1 MTDFKETCMEY
12 LDVDSYAT
20 FCSSERKWINKIY
33 KLHEKYPDEV
43 AIIEAPEDNDGMIV
57 AHVPKLWM
65 KVSPP
70 KKMNLTE
77 EQKAAM
83 AERMRNVRNNK

>member
-1 MTDFKETCMEY
+1 MADFKETCIEY
-12 LDVDSYAT
+12 IDADKKAT

-33 KLHEKYPDEV
+33 KLKEKYPNDVHIEV
-43 AIIEAPEDNDGMIV
+43 SEEDNDGMII
-57 AHVPKLWM
+57 AHIPKSWM

-70 KKMNLTE
+70 AKRNFTD

-83 AERMRNVRNNK
+83 AERMRAARNNT